1 MHTFYRLMHGWRILD
16 GRWAMRIRL
25 SSIGVAVAWIG
36 LMSSGLAAISGIVA
50 AETKKETVWSAQE
63 APIYGVLRGL
73 RKLPDDVRAG
83 TTKELALKIRQLPA
97 TDNKMTLALHLA
109 SLSTEGDLGRG
120 TLQEVANT
128 LTEAL
133 REKPQPDEDGGPGY
147 GYRELARL
155 VRYEHVQTN
164 LDAAPLRAALALF
177 EADDRKRQDADIT
190 LSDLQGK
197 QWTLHELKGKVVLVS
212 FWATWCP
219 PCRKEMPDLEALY
232 ERFKDQGF
240 VVLAI
245 SNEKEEKVRP
255 FIEKAKYSYPV
266 LLDLDGKVSERY
278 AVEGIPHSFVFNRE
292 GKLVAQSTDMRT
304 RGQFEA
310 MLGEAGLR

>member
-1 MHTFYRLMHGWRILD
+1 
-16 GRWAMRIRL
+16 MRIRW
-25 SSIGVAVAWIG
+25 SSIGIAGAWIG
-36 LMSSGLAAISGIVA
+36 MVIGGMQAISAIAA
-50 AETKKETVWSAQE
+50 AEARKEIVWSAQE
-63 APIYGVLRGL
+63 APIYEALRGL

-97 TDNKMTLALHLA
+97 TENKMTLALHLA
-109 SLSTEGDLGRG
+109 SLSTEGDFGRE

-128 LTEAL
+128 LTDAL
-133 REKPQPDEDGGPGY
+133 REKPQPDEEGGPGY
-147 GYRELARL
+147 AYRELARL

-164 LDAAPLRAALALF
+164 LNAPPLRAALAVF
-177 EADDRKRQDADIT
+177 EADDRKRQDADFT

-232 ERFKDQGF
+232 ERFKDQGL

-255 FIEKAKYSYPV
+255 FIDKAKYSYPV
-266 LLDLDGKVSERY
+266 LVDSDGKVSERY
-278 AVEGIPHSFVFNRE
+278 VVEGIPHSFVFNRE

-310 MLGEAGLR
+310 MFGDAGLR

>member
-1 MHTFYRLMHGWRILD
+1 
-16 GRWAMRIRL
+16 MRIRW
-25 SSIGVAVAWIG
+25 SSIGIAGAWIG
-36 LMSSGLAAISGIVA
+36 MVIGGMQAISAIAA
-50 AETKKETVWSAQE
+50 AEARKEIVWSAQE
-63 APIYGVLRGL
+63 APIYEALRGL

-97 TDNKMTLALHLA
+97 TENKMTLALHLA
-109 SLSTEGDLGRG
+109 SLSTEGDFGRA

-128 LTEAL
+128 LTDAL
-133 REKPQPDEDGGPGY
+133 REKPQPDEEGGPGY
-147 GYRELARL
+147 AYRELARL

-164 LDAAPLRAALALF
+164 LNAPPLRAALAVF
-177 EADDRKRQDADIT
+177 EAEDRKRQDADFT

-232 ERFKDQGF
+232 ERFKDQGL

-255 FIEKAKYSYPV
+255 FIDKAKYSYPV
-266 LLDLDGKVSERY
+266 LLDSDGKVSERY
-278 AVEGIPHSFVFNRE
+278 VVEGIPHSFVFNRE

-310 MLGEAGLR
+310 MLGEAGLK

>member
-1 MHTFYRLMHGWRILD
+1 
-16 GRWAMRIRL
+16 MRIRW
-25 SSIGVAVAWIG
+25 SSIGVAVALIG
-36 LMSSGLAAISGIVA
+36 LVSGGMQAISGIAA
-50 AETKKETVWSAQE
+50 AETQKEIVWSAQE
-63 APIYGVLRGL
+63 APIYEALRGL

-109 SLSTEGDLGRG
+109 SLSTEGDFGRQ

-128 LTEAL
+128 LTDAL
-133 REKPQPDEDGGPGY
+133 REKPAPDEEGGPGY
-147 GYRELARL
+147 AYRELARL
-155 VRYEHVQTN
+155 VRYEHAQTN
-164 LDAAPLRAALALF
+164 LNAAPLQAALALY
-177 EADDRKRQDADIT
+177 EADDRKRQDADFT

-197 QWTLHELKGKVVLVS
+197 RWALHELKGKVVLVS
-212 FWATWCP
+212 FWAMWCP
-219 PCRKEMPDLEALY
+219 PCRKEMPDLEVLY

-266 LLDLDGKVSERY
+266 LLDSDGKVSERY
-278 AVEGIPHSFVFNRE
+278 VVEGIPHSFVFNRE

-304 RGQFEA
+304 RGQFES
-310 MLGEAGLR
+310 MLGDAGLK